1 MSKKKFT
8 DGLESLFGNTSEENF
23 GSAGLLLDEEPKT
36 KTTARRR
43 GNSRKNFT
51 TDLDSLL
58 EDALKETII
67 EQKQQ
72 AGKHLENKSKSI
84 QNIQRNRKP
93 LSGLDALIRR
103 TVEGSTIEIS
113 NDAKKRVTF
122 VFEKQKL
129 EKLKRI
135 ARIEKAYLKDILS
148 QIVSEYIHEYEG
160 QKGNIN

>member
-8 DGLESLFGNTSEENF
+8 DGLESLFGDTSEDTF
-23 GSAGLLLDEEPKT
+23 GGSLLVAEEPKP
-36 KTTARRR
+36 KAVRKRR
-43 GNSRKNFT
+43 GSSRKNFT
-51 TDLDSLL
+51 TDLDTLL

-67 EQKQQ
+67 EQTQKTDK
-72 AGKHLENKSKSI
+72 AFESKSKSI
-84 QNIQRNRKP
+84 QTKQRSRKP

-113 NDAKKRVTF
+113 NDVTKRVTF

-129 EKLKRI
+129 DKLKRI

-148 QIVSEYIHEYEG
+148 QIVSEYIQKYEV
-160 QKGNIN
+160 QKGGIQ